1 MTEQRK
7 YTLKVILAVV
17 LILALPSFFFQY
29 IETTRYK
36 SQKTQQER
44 LRLLTKIME

>member
-17 LILALPSFFFQY
+17 LILALPSFFFS
-29 IETTRYK
+29 ILETT
-36 SQKTQQER
+36 SASLKTQQER